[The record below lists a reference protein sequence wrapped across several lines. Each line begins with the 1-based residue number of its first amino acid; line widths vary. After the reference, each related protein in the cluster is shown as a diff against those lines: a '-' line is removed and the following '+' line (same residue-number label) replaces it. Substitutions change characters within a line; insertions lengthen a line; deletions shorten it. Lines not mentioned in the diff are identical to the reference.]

1 MIYIFKWYS
10 HLFTT
15 ELLWPLRSIINV
27 QSPDS
32 VVPRI
37 TKNSSFSVGQ
47 ILPEGTVIGHFDC
60 SSPWSLLWTI
70 STNQS
75 SAESETVE
83 ELLEDIFFVSMLR
96 DCRAAYVAC
105 IAGEANN
112 HLGDVR
118 EIPCIRLSEC
128 SQRTFCI
135 WFCRVNI
142 TWVLPFSVNHS
153 FQEIGRKSNMR

>member
-1 MIYIFKWYS
+1 MAYLSYNITWYFTMIYIFKWYF

-27 QSPDS
+27 QSPDF

-47 ILPEGTVIGHFDC
+47 ISPEGSVIGHFGC

-105 IAGEANN
+105 IAGEASDQ
-112 HLGDVR
+112 LGDVR
-118 EIPCIRLSEC
+118 ETPCIRLSEC

-135 WFCRVNI
+135 WYRVNI
-142 TWVLPFSVNHS
+142 HEYCLYVFC
-153 FQEIGRKSNMR
+153 